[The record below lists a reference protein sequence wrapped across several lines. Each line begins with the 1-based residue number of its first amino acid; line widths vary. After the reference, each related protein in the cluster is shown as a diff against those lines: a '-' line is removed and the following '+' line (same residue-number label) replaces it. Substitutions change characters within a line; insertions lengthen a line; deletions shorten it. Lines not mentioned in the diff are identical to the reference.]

1 MKSKKFGFLKHYK
14 KIKIEGLN
22 LNNIINKCIKNRID
36 LRNLRCNDNLES
48 TVEIKNED
56 YESFKKIAGY
66 SYKISVLEEGGMYAF
81 FKLIKTNILTV
92 VGAFLLGALI
102 FYQSLFIAEIR
113 VEGYR
118 QITETEIREV
128 LKEYGIAEGERRKED
143 YREVKTALYKNF
155 DQLSWVS
162 IYEKGRMLKVKV
174 AEAGKIEEEK
184 EINTEPANI
193 VAKKSGMI
201 EKIVPIQGNAKV
213 EKGDYVNEGDL
224 LISGKYK
231 YQSTDY
237 SKGDK
242 EFVLYSHAMGNVM
255 AKVPLQLT
263 FFMEKD
269 KRELIPTKK
278 VIWGLNIKSGDYEID
293 TTRVFCKFKISKKK
307 ETVMIDMKRYFP
319 LKISVVAVREMNV
332 VKRHNDMKKARE
344 VVEAAVRQ
352 YAKNNFTK
360 DTSIVSQ
367 KINFFEGEN
376 IITAEVFL
384 ELIEDIGVEKTI
396 KVKNEK

>member
-1 MKSKKFGFLKHYK
+1 M
-14 KIKIEGLN
+14 
-22 LNNIINKCIKNRID
+22 
-36 LRNLRCNDNLES
+36 
-48 TVEIKNED
+48 EIKNED
-56 YESFKKIAGY
+56 YENFKKLAGY
-66 SYKISVLEEGGMYAF
+66 SYKISVLEEGGIYAF

-128 LKEYGIAEGERRKED
+128 LEEYGIAEGERRKDD
-143 YREVKTALYKNF
+143 YREVKTALYKRF

-174 AEAGKIEEEK
+174 AEAGNIDESQIKG
-184 EINTEPANI
+184 TEPANI

-201 EKIVPIQGNAKV
+201 EKIIPIQGNAKV
-213 EKGDYVNEGDL
+213 AKGDYVNKGDI

-242 EFVLYSHAMGNVM
+242 EFVLYSHAEGAVM

-278 VIWGLNIKSGDYEID
+278 VIWGLNIKSGSCEID
-293 TTRVFCKFKISKKK
+293 TSKPFCKFKISKKNEK
-307 ETVMIDMKRYFP
+307 VMIDLSKYFP
-319 LKISVVAVREMNV
+319 LKISLVTIREMEA
-332 VKRHNDMKKARE
+332 VKKHNDMDKVKE

-352 YAKNNFTK
+352 YAKNNLAE

-367 KINFFEGEN
+367 EINFFEEEN

-384 ELIEDIGVEKTI
+384 ELLEDIGVEKTI
-396 KVKNEK
+396 KVKKKK